1 MKIAI
6 CGKGGTGK
14 TTLAA
19 LLSQTFADRGRDV
32 LAVDGDP
39 SPSLAGALGF
49 PAELRAGLHPIA
61 EMEELIEQ
69 RTGAKPGASG
79 GFFTLNPRV
88 DDLPERFSITHGGVR
103 LLEMGAVAFG
113 GAGCICP
120 ESAMLKTLFTH
131 LLFRDDDVLLFDMY
145 AGVEHLG
152 RATVDF
158 VDAMVVVVEP
168 TRRSLGTAAQIVKL
182 AEDIGVT
189 RISLVGNRIRN
200 DEDAGFLA
208 TESMALPVL
217 GHLPDDPGVI
227 DADWRGEPVYAA
239 VPALREAAGRIADA
253 LEVASIGAG
262 SQEPEARSDDE

>member
-1 MKIAI
+1 MKFAI
-6 CGKGGTGK
+6 SGKGGVGK

-19 LLSQTFADRGRDV
+19 LLAQTFAERGRDV

-39 SPSLAGALGF
+39 APSLAGALGF
-49 PAELRAGLHPIA
+49 PDQLHAGLHPIA
-61 EMEELIEQ
+61 EMDELIEE

-103 LLEMGAVAFG
+103 LLEMGAVDSG

-131 LLFRDDDVLLFDMY
+131 LLFRDDDVLIFDMY

-158 VDAMVVVVEP
+158 VDAMLIVVEP
-168 TRRSLGTAAQIVKL
+168 TRRSLGTAAQIRKL
-182 AEDIGVT
+182 AEDIGLT
-189 RISLVGNRIRN
+189 RMWLVGNRVRN
-200 DEDAGFLA
+200 ADDAAFLA
-208 TESMALPVL
+208 AESMGLPVL
-217 GHLPDDPGVI
+217 GSLPDDPAVV
-227 DADWRGEPVYAA
+227 DADRRGEAVYAA
-239 VPALREAAGRIADA
+239 VPALREEAARIADA
-253 LEVASIGAG
+253 LEEASIGA
-262 SQEPEARSDDE
+262 

>member
-6 CGKGGTGK
+6 SGKGGVGK

-19 LLSQTFADRGRDV
+19 LLSQTFADRDRDV

-39 SPSLAGALGF
+39 VPSLAGALGF
-49 PAELRAGLHPIA
+49 PAELHAGLRPIA
-61 EMEELIEQ
+61 EMDELIEE
-69 RTGAKPGASG
+69 RTGAKPGAVG

-103 LLEMGAVAFG
+103 LLEMGAVDSG

-131 LLFRDDDVLLFDMY
+131 LLFRDDDVVLFDMY

-158 VDAMVVVVEP
+158 VDAMVIVVEP
-168 TRRSLGTAAQIVKL
+168 TRRSLGTAAQIRKL
-182 AEDIGVT
+182 AEDIGLT
-189 RISLVGNRIRN
+189 RMWLVGSRVR
-200 DEDAGFLA
+200 DDDDAAFLA
-208 TESMALPVL
+208 AESMGLPVL
-217 GHLPDDPGVI
+217 GHLPDDPGVV
-227 DADWRGEPVYAA
+227 DADRRGEAVYAA

-253 LEVASIGAG
+253 LEGASIGAG
-262 SQEPEARSDDE
+262 S

>member
-6 CGKGGTGK
+6 SGKGGVGK
-14 TTLAA
+14 TTLSA
-19 LLSQTFADRGRDV
+19 LLAQTFADRGRDV

-49 PAELRAGLHPIA
+49 PAELHAGLCPIA
-61 EMEELIEQ
+61 EMDELIEE
-69 RTGAKPGASG
+69 RTGAKPGSAG

-88 DDLPERFSITHGGVR
+88 DDLPERFSIVHGGVR
-103 LLEMGAVAFG
+103 LLEMGAVDFG

-131 LLFRDDDVLLFDMY
+131 LLFRDDDVLLLDMY

-168 TRRSLGTAAQIVKL
+168 TRRSLGTAAQIRKL
-182 AEDIGVT
+182 AEDIGLT
-189 RISLVGNRIRN
+189 RIWLVGNRVRN
-200 DEDAGFLA
+200 EDDAAFLA
-208 TESMALPVL
+208 AESMGLPVL
-217 GHLPDDPGVI
+217 GHLPDDPGVV
-227 DADWRGEPVYAA
+227 DADRRGEPVYAA
-239 VPALREAAGRIADA
+239 VPALREAAGQIADA
-253 LEVASIGAG
+253 LEGAAVG
-262 SQEPEARSDDE
+262 TES

>member
-6 CGKGGTGK
+6 SGKGGVGK

-19 LLSQTFADRGRDV
+19 LLAQTFADRGRDV

-39 SPSLAGALGF
+39 VPSLAGALGF
-49 PAELRAGLHPIA
+49 PTELHAGLRPIA
-61 EMEELIEQ
+61 EMDELIEE

-88 DDLPERFSITHGGVR
+88 DDLPERFSITYGGVR
-103 LLEMGAVAFG
+103 LLEMGAVDAG

-158 VDAMVVVVEP
+158 VDAMVIVVEP
-168 TRRSLGTAAQIVKL
+168 TRRSLGTAAQIRKL
-182 AEDIGVT
+182 GEDIGLT
-189 RISLVGNRIRN
+189 RMWLVGNRVRN
-200 DEDAGFLA
+200 DDDAAFLA
-208 TESMALPVL
+208 MESMGLPVL
-217 GHLPDDPGVI
+217 GHLPDDPGVV
-227 DADWRGEPVYAA
+227 DADRRGEPVHAA

-253 LEVASIGAG
+253 LEGGSIG
-262 SQEPEARSDDE
+262 SES